1 MVNTT
6 SPVFL
11 LVGEERYL
19 KDKAIFDLRSSLLDG
34 ASGELDYKVLY
45 GPDTSVGEI
54 LDCASTIPFF
64 SSKRLIVV
72 KDFEKLPKEDIGRLL
87 TYIKKPNQ
95 YTCLVIDTKSDDILK
110 NNPSLAGYAK
120 ILRFSDPVGT
130 EISSWIT
137 RFVSSRGKVIDE
149 DAIEILKDL
158 QGGDLLNLSQELEK
172 LVTFTGQREKITKGD
187 VEGLVGKSVIAS
199 AFDIASSV
207 SEKDTSRA
215 IAITYDLISSGKR
228 PHEIIGLLAW
238 HFKMM
243 AKIRELISR
252 GETEFS
258 ISQALK
264 MSRSR
269 TRSLFTQAAAYS
281 FDQIESKLGIL
292 LEADLGIKRARY
304 APTLILE
311 FAIIRLCLG

>member
-19 KDKAIFDLRSSLLDG
+19 KDKVIFDLRSSLLDNTC
-34 ASGELDYKVLY
+34 GELDYKILY
-45 GPDTSVGEI
+45 GPDTSADEI
-54 LDCASTIPFF
+54 LDYASTIPFF

-95 YTCLVIDTKSDDILK
+95 YTCLVIDTKDGDILK
-110 NNPSLAGYAK
+110 SSPSLARYAK
-120 ILRFSDPVGT
+120 ILKFSDPTGM

-137 RFVSSRGKVIDE
+137 RFVSSKGKAIDE
-149 DAIEILKDL
+149 DAVEILKDL
-158 QGGDLLNLSQELEK
+158 QGSDLLNLSQELEK
-172 LVTFTGQREKITKGD
+172 LITFVGSTKEISKDD
-187 VEGLVGKSVIAS
+187 VESLVGKSIIAS
-199 AFDIASSV
+199 AFDIANAV
-207 SEKDTSRA
+207 AELDTSRA

-243 AKIRELISR
+243 AKRISR
-252 GETEFS
+252 ARADSPFS
-258 ISQALK
+258 S
-264 MSRSR
+264 
-269 TRSLFTQAAAYS
+269 TAAYS
-281 FDQIESKLGIL
+281 FDQIASKLGIL
-292 LEADLGIKRARY
+292 LEADLAIKRARY
-304 APTLILE
+304 APRLILE
-311 FAIIRLCLG
+311 FAIIRLCLK